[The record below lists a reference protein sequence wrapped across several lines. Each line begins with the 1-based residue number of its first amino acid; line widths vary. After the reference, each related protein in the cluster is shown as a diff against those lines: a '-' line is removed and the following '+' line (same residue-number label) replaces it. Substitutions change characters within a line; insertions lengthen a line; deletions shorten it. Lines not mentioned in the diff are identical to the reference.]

1 MEFDVK
7 KIHDPKFFKENC
19 MAAHSDHVTY
29 KNEAE
34 AMEQN
39 SSFRLSLDGI
49 WKFHYAKND
58 AQTIPGFEAE
68 GYNCR
73 PWDDIRVPAHI
84 QMEGYDI
91 PQYANIQYP
100 WDGREDVWRDAVPTD
115 FNPVASYVKYFTLP
129 EGFVKNGL
137 YISFQGVESGFALWL
152 NGSYVGYSEDSF
164 TPSEFDLTPYVK
176 EGENKLAVKV
186 FKWSS
191 SSWCEDQDFY
201 RFSGIFRSVYLY
213 TMPKVH
219 VYDLKVQPVVEESL
233 ENAKLV
239 LDMEICGKVETVEK
253 SADDAKMQNV
263 SAKITLTGSRDDSKE
278 GAAGSVSENTIFFET
293 ISFQPNNTSDTIRFT
308 DTGAATVHFEQQVS
322 HPALW
327 SAEHPDLY
335 TLTVELFDE
344 SGNCVEYISQNIGFR
359 RFEMKDGIMTLNG
372 KRIVFK
378 GVNRH
383 EFSSKTGRAVS
394 KEEVLQDII
403 TMKQNNI
410 NAIRTCHY
418 PDASGIYELCDRYG
432 LYMIAENNLESHG
445 SWDAASHGLVPKD
458 TIVPGDNM
466 DWEPMMLD
474 RVNSCYQRDKNH
486 PAILIWSVGNESY
499 GGKVIFDMS
508 EKFRAVDPHRLVHY
522 EGIFNDRRYEGTS
535 DMESQ
540 MYTSVENIKKF
551 LAEHKEKPFICCEYT
566 HAMGNSCGAMH
577 KYTDLTDTEPRYQG
591 GFIWDYIDQSIL
603 KKDRYG
609 QEFQA
614 YGGDCGERP
623 TDYNFSGNGIC
634 YGGGREAS
642 PKMQEVKFN
651 YQNISVAF
659 EEEGKFTVINKN
671 LFADTGEYQCVA
683 ILQKNGIVVKKQKI
697 DTNIAPLSS
706 GTYEIPFEIPDDA
719 EYAVTVSFV
728 LREDTLWA
736 EAGHEVAFGQK
747 VYKKEVKSAVPEKPL
762 KVVRGKVNIGV
773 KGDDFDCLFSLLNG
787 GLVSYRYAG
796 KEMIGKIPMPN
807 FWRAPVDND
816 NGSMAPGRYAQWK
829 IASMY
834 ISHRNGGMF
843 DNVPTTVEET
853 EHSVTITYTYYMPT
867 TPASKCQAA
876 YTVYGDGTVETK
888 LTYDPVEGLPDMPEF
903 GMMFKLNAD
912 YDNVEW
918 YGYGP
923 EETYADRRHGAKL
936 GIYKN
941 KAADNMAK
949 YLVPQECGNKVGVR
963 YAKVTD
969 DRGRGLLFSGD
980 ELSFSALPYTPH
992 ELENAAHPYELPQV
1006 HYTVVRVA
1014 LAQMGVGGDDSWG
1027 AWVHPEYHIDVTK
1040 PLEFTFR
1047 FRGI

>member
-1 MEFDVK
+1 MSFEIK

-19 MAAHSDHVTY
+19 MAAHSDHVAYANET
-29 KNEAE
+29 EAE
-34 AMEQN
+34 EKK
-39 SSFRLSLDGI
+39 SSFRLLLDGI
-49 WKFHYAKND
+49 WKFHYARNYT
-58 AQTIPGFEAE
+58 QTVNGFEAE
-68 GYNCR
+68 TFDCKC
-73 PWDDIRVPAHI
+73 WEDIRVPAHI

-91 PQYANIQYP
+91 PQYVNIQYP
-100 WDGREDVWRDAVPTD
+100 WDGREDVWRDAVPSE

-129 EGFVKNGL
+129 EGFRKSGL

-152 NGSYVGYSEDSF
+152 NGHYVGYSEDSF
-164 TPSEFDLTPYVK
+164 TPSDFDLTPYVK
-176 EGENKLAVKV
+176 EGENKLAVQV
-186 FKWSS
+186 FKWTS

-219 VYDLKVQPVVEESL
+219 VYDLKVQPVVDEAVL
-233 ENAKLV
+233 NADLLV
-239 LDMEICGKVETVEK
+239 TMQMRGEGK
-253 SADDAKMQNV
+253 ARL
-263 SAKITLTGSRDDSKE
+263 TLTGSRNYSVLEEKE
-278 GAAGSVSENTIFFET
+278 EQIIFSEELPVSEGE
-293 ISFQPNNTSDTIRFT
+293 
-308 DTGAATVHFEQQVS
+308 VHFEKEVKK
-322 HPALW
+322 PDLW
-327 SAEHPDLY
+327 SAEIPNLY
-335 TLTVELFDE
+335 TLTIECFDQNGERSEL
-344 SGNCVEYISQNIGFR
+344 VSQRIGFR

-383 EFSSKTGRAVS
+383 EFSSKTGRAVTR
-394 KEEVLQDII
+394 EEVLKDIV

-418 PDASGIYELCDRYG
+418 PDASIIYDLCDEYG

-445 SWDAASHGLVPKD
+445 SWDAAMHGSVPKD

-486 PAILIWSVGNESY
+486 PAVLIWSVGNESY

-508 EKFRAVDPHRLVHY
+508 EKFRALDPYRLVHY
-522 EGIFNDRRYEGTS
+522 EGIFNDRRYEATS

-540 MYTSVENIKKF
+540 MYTSVENVKKF
-551 LAEHKEKPFICCEYT
+551 LAEHKEKPFIMCEYT

-609 QEFQA
+609 KDFQA
-614 YGGDCGERP
+614 YGGDFLERP

-634 YGGGREAS
+634 YGGDRDPS

-651 YQNISVAF
+651 YQNISILF
-659 EEEGKFTVINKN
+659 EKEGKFTVVNKN
-671 LFADTGEYQCVA
+671 LFANTDRFRCVA
-683 ILQKNGIVVKKQKI
+683 VLQKNGVVVKKQEI
-697 DTNIAPLSS
+697 ETAVPPLS
-706 GTYEIPFEIPDDA
+706 TKDYEIPFAILRADDKDQKKDPDA
-719 EYAVTVSFV
+719 EYTLTVSFR
-728 LREDTLWA
+728 LKEDMSWA
-736 EAGHEVAFGQK
+736 DAGHEVAFGQK
-747 VYKKEVKSAVPEKPL
+747 IYKKIPAFHASEKPIR
-762 KVVRGKVNIGV
+762 VVHGKVNIGV
-773 KGDDFDCLFSLLNG
+773 KGEDFDCLFSMLSG

-796 KEMIGKIPMPN
+796 KEMIEKIPMPN

-816 NGSMAPGRYAQWK
+816 NGSMAPARYAQWK

-843 DNVPTTVEET
+843 DNGPTKVEEKDNT
-853 EHSVTITYTYYMPT
+853 VTVTYTYFMPT
-867 TPASKCQAA
+867 TPAGKCQVS
-876 YTVYGDGTVETK
+876 YTVFGDGTIETK
-888 LTYDPVEGLPDMPEF
+888 LMYDPVEGLPDMPEF
-903 GMMFKLNAD
+903 GMMFWFNAD
-912 YDNVEW
+912 YDNLTW
-918 YGYGP
+918 YGMGP
-923 EETYADRRHGAKL
+923 DETYADRRHGAKL
-936 GIYKN
+936 GIYSN
-941 KAADNMAK
+941 KVADNMAK

-963 YAKVTD
+963 YARLVDAK
-969 DRGRGLLFSGD
+969 GRGMMFEGD

-992 ELENAAHPYELPQV
+992 ELENAAHVYELPQV
-1006 HYTVVRVA
+1006 HHTIVRVA

-1027 AWVHPEYHIDVTK
+1027 SLVHPEYHIDVTK

-1047 FRGI
+1047 FKGI

>member
-1 MEFDVK
+1 MSFEIK

-19 MAAHSDHVTY
+19 MAAHSDHVAYANET
-29 KNEAE
+29 EAE
-34 AMEQN
+34 EKK
-39 SSFRLSLDGI
+39 SSFRLLLDGI
-49 WKFHYAKND
+49 WKFHYARNYT
-58 AQTIPGFEAE
+58 QTVNGFEAE
-68 GYNCR
+68 TFDCKC
-73 PWDDIRVPAHI
+73 WEDIRVPAHI

-91 PQYANIQYP
+91 PQYVNIQYP
-100 WDGREDVWRDAVPTD
+100 WDGREDVWRDAVPSE

-129 EGFVKNGL
+129 EGFKKNGL

-152 NGSYVGYSEDSF
+152 NGQYVGYSEDSF
-164 TPSEFDLTPYVK
+164 TPSDFDLTPYVK
-176 EGENKLAVKV
+176 EGENKLAVQV
-186 FKWSS
+186 FKWTS

-219 VYDLKVQPVVEESL
+219 VYDLKVQPVVDEAVL
-233 ENAKLV
+233 NADLLV
-239 LDMEICGKVETVEK
+239 TMQMRGEGK
-253 SADDAKMQNV
+253 ARL
-263 SAKITLTGSRDDSKE
+263 TLTGSRNYSVLEEKE
-278 GAAGSVSENTIFFET
+278 EQIIFSEELPVSEGE
-293 ISFQPNNTSDTIRFT
+293 
-308 DTGAATVHFEQQVS
+308 VHFEKEVKK
-322 HPALW
+322 PDLW
-327 SAEHPDLY
+327 SAEIPNLY
-335 TLTVELFDE
+335 TLTIECFDQNGERSEL
-344 SGNCVEYISQNIGFR
+344 VSQRIGFR

-383 EFSSKTGRAVS
+383 EFSSKTGRAVTR
-394 KEEVLQDII
+394 EEVLKDIV

-418 PDASGIYELCDRYG
+418 PDASIIYDLCDEYG

-445 SWDAASHGLVPKD
+445 SWDAAMHGSVPKD

-486 PAILIWSVGNESY
+486 PAVLIWSVGNESY

-508 EKFRAVDPHRLVHY
+508 EKFRALDPYRLVHY
-522 EGIFNDRRYEGTS
+522 EGIFNDRRYEATS

-540 MYTSVENIKKF
+540 MYTSVENVKKF
-551 LAEHKEKPFICCEYT
+551 LAEHKEKPFIMCEYT

-609 QEFQA
+609 KDFQA
-614 YGGDCGERP
+614 YGGDFLERP

-634 YGGGREAS
+634 YGGDRDPS

-651 YQNISVAF
+651 YQNISILF
-659 EEEGKFTVINKN
+659 EKEGKFTVVNKN
-671 LFADTGEYQCVA
+671 LFANTDRFRCVA
-683 ILQKNGIVVKKQKI
+683 VLQKNGVVVKKQEI
-697 DTNIAPLSS
+697 ETAVPPLS
-706 GTYEIPFEIPDDA
+706 TKDYEIPFAILRADDKDQKKDTDA
-719 EYAVTVSFV
+719 EYTLTVSFR
-728 LREDTLWA
+728 LKEDMSWA
-736 EAGHEVAFGQK
+736 DAGHEVAFGQK
-747 VYKKEVKSAVPEKPL
+747 IYKKIPAFHASEKPIR
-762 KVVRGKVNIGV
+762 VVHGKVNIGV
-773 KGDDFDCLFSLLNG
+773 KGEDFDCLFSMLSG

-796 KEMIGKIPMPN
+796 KEMIEKIPMPN

-816 NGSMAPGRYAQWK
+816 NGSMAPARYAQWK

-843 DNVPTTVEET
+843 DNVPTKVEEKDNT
-853 EHSVTITYTYYMPT
+853 VTVTYTYFMPT
-867 TPASKCQAA
+867 TPASKCQVA
-876 YTVYGDGTVETK
+876 YTVFGDGTIETK
-888 LTYDPVEGLPDMPEF
+888 LMYDPVEGLPDMPEF
-903 GMMFKLNAD
+903 GMMFWFNAD
-912 YDNVEW
+912 YDNLTW
-918 YGYGP
+918 YGMGP
-923 EETYADRRHGAKL
+923 DETYADRRHGAKL
-936 GIYKN
+936 GIYSN
-941 KAADNMAK
+941 KVADNMAK

-963 YAKVTD
+963 YARLVDAK
-969 DRGRGLLFSGD
+969 GRGMMFEGD

-992 ELENAAHPYELPQV
+992 ELENAAHVYELPQV
-1006 HYTVVRVA
+1006 HHTIVRVA

-1027 AWVHPEYHIDVTK
+1027 SLVHPEYHIDVTK

-1047 FRGI
+1047 FKGI

>member
-1 MEFDVK
+1 MPMNTFDYKKVK
-7 KIHDPKFFKENC
+7 DPQYFRDAR
-19 MAAHSDHVTY
+19 MDAHSDHIYYRT
-29 KNEAE
+29 KEEAE
-34 AMEQN
+34 EKQ
-39 SSFRLSLDGI
+39 SSYRVSLNGL
-49 WKFHYAKND
+49 WKFHYAKNYAD
-58 AQTIPGFEAE
+58 VVAGFEKE
-68 GYNCR
+68 DYCCVG
-73 PWDDIRVPAHI
+73 WDDIKVPAHI
-84 QMEGYDI
+84 QMEGYDV
-91 PQYANIQYP
+91 PQYANVQYP
-100 WDGREDVWRDAVPTD
+100 WEGHEDIHPGEIPEQ
-115 FNPVASYVKYFTLP
+115 FNPVASYVKYFTVPKQMQGKRL
-129 EGFVKNGL
+129 FV
-137 YISFQGVESGFALWL
+137 SFQGAESGLAVWL
-152 NGSYVGYSEDSF
+152 NGTFIGYSEDSF
-164 TPSEFDLTPYVK
+164 TPSEFELTDAVK
-176 EGENKLAVKV
+176 DGENKLAVQV
-186 FKWSS
+186 FKWTA
-191 SSWCEDQDFY
+191 SSWCEDQDFF
-201 RFSGIFRSVYLY
+201 RFSGIYRDVYLY
-213 TMPKVH
+213 TVPEVHAYDVKVRALP
-219 VYDLKVQPVVEESL
+219 DAALTAAELALTLQMWGS
-233 ENAKLV
+233 
-239 LDMEICGKVETVEK
+239 GKVKVVLKKDGQTVLEDE
-253 SADDAKMQNV
+253 SAVTEGEQILTWNV
-263 SAKITLTGSRDDSKE
+263 ERP
-278 GAAGSVSENTIFFET
+278 V
-293 ISFQPNNTSDTIRFT
+293 
-308 DTGAATVHFEQQVS
+308 
-322 HPALW
+322 LW
-327 SAEHPDLY
+327 SAEDPQLY
-335 TLTVELFDE
+335 DLTVEVCDGAGTLQE
-344 SGNCVEYISQNIGFR
+344 VIPQRVGFR

-372 KRIVFK
+372 RRIVFK

-383 EFSSKTGRAVS
+383 EFSSVSGRHVS
-394 KEEVLQDII
+394 EEELRKDLR

-418 PDASGIYELCDRYG
+418 PDASKIYELCDEYG
-432 LYMIAENNLESHG
+432 IYMIDETNLESHG
-445 SWDAASHGLVPKD
+445 SWDVAEFTKD
-458 TIVPGDNM
+458 DTYIVPHNKPE
-466 DWEPMMLD
+466 WLAMMLD
-474 RVNSCYQRDKNH
+474 RANSMYQRDKNH
-486 PAILIWSVGNESY
+486 PAILIWSCGNESY
-499 GGKVIFDMS
+499 GGKDIYEMS
-508 EKFRAVDPHRLVHY
+508 CLFHRLDDTRLVHY
-522 EGIFNDRRYEGTS
+522 EGLFHDRSYNDTS

-540 MYTSVENIKKF
+540 MYPSVESIKEF
-551 LAEHKEKPFICCEYT
+551 LAKDSSKPFICCEYT

-577 KYTDLTDTEPRYQG
+577 KYTDLTDTEPKYQG
-591 GFIWDYIDQSIL
+591 GFIWDYIDQSIY

-609 QEFQA
+609 EEFQA
-614 YGGDCGERP
+614 YGGDFGERP
-623 TDYNFSGNGIC
+623 TDYNFSGNGIV
-634 YGGGREAS
+634 YGGNRDVS

-659 EEEGKFTVINKN
+659 EEHSFTVVNKN
-671 LFADTGEYQCVA
+671 LFADTSEYQCIV
-683 ILQKNGIVVKKQKI
+683 ILQKNGTVVKKQKM
-697 DTNIAPLSS
+697 DTNVAPLSS
-706 GTYEIPFEIPDDA
+706 GSYEIPFVIPEDA

-728 LREDTLWA
+728 LREDTFWA
-736 EAGHEVAFGQK
+736 KAGHEVAFGQK
-747 VYKKEVKSAVPEKPL
+747 VYKKEVKFAVPEKPL
-762 KVVRGKVNIGV
+762 QVVRGKVNIGV
-773 KGDDFDCLFSLLNG
+773 KGDGFDCLFSLLNG

-796 KEMIGKIPMPN
+796 KEMIEKIPMPN

-867 TPASKCQAA
+867 TPAAKCQVA
-876 YTVYGDGTVETK
+876 YTVFGDGTVETK

-969 DRGRGLLFSGD
+969 YKGRGLLFSGD

>member
-1 MEFDVK
+1 MSFEIK

-19 MAAHSDHVTY
+19 MAAHSDHVAY
-29 KNEAE
+29 ANETE
-34 AMEQN
+34 VEEKK
-39 SSFRLSLDGI
+39 SSFRLLLDGI
-49 WKFHYAKND
+49 WKFHYARNYM
-58 AQTIPGFEAE
+58 QTVNGFEAE
-68 GYNCR
+68 TFDCKC
-73 PWDDIRVPAHI
+73 WEDIRVPAHI

-91 PQYANIQYP
+91 PQYVNIQYP
-100 WDGREDVWRDAVPTD
+100 WDGREDVWRDAVPSE

-129 EGFVKNGL
+129 EGFRKSGL

-152 NGSYVGYSEDSF
+152 NGHYVGYSEDSF
-164 TPSEFDLTPYVK
+164 TPSDFDLTPYVK
-176 EGENKLAVKV
+176 EGENKLAVQV
-186 FKWSS
+186 FKWTS

-219 VYDLKVQPVVEESL
+219 VYDLKVQPVVDEAVL
-233 ENAKLV
+233 NADLLV
-239 LDMEICGKVETVEK
+239 TMQMRGEGK
-253 SADDAKMQNV
+253 ARL
-263 SAKITLTGSRDDSKE
+263 TLTGSRNYSVLEEKE
-278 GAAGSVSENTIFFET
+278 EQIIFSEELPVSEGEVPFEKEVKK
-293 ISFQPNNTSDTIRFT
+293 PD
-308 DTGAATVHFEQQVS
+308 
-322 HPALW
+322 LW
-327 SAEHPDLY
+327 SAEIPNLY
-335 TLTVELFDE
+335 TLTIECFDQNGERSEL
-344 SGNCVEYISQNIGFR
+344 VSQRIGFR

-383 EFSSKTGRAVS
+383 EFSSKTGRAVTR
-394 KEEVLQDII
+394 EEVLKDIV

-418 PDASGIYELCDRYG
+418 PDASIIYDLCDEYG

-445 SWDAASHGLVPKD
+445 SWDAAMHGSVPKD

-486 PAILIWSVGNESY
+486 PAVLIWSVGNESY

-508 EKFRAVDPHRLVHY
+508 EKFRALDPYRLVHY
-522 EGIFNDRRYEGTS
+522 EGIFNDRRYEATS

-540 MYTSVENIKKF
+540 MYTSVENVKKF
-551 LAEHKEKPFICCEYT
+551 LAEHKEKPFIMCEYT

-609 QEFQA
+609 KDFQA
-614 YGGDCGERP
+614 YGGDFLERP

-634 YGGGREAS
+634 YGGDRDPS

-651 YQNISVAF
+651 YQNISILF
-659 EEEGKFTVINKN
+659 EKEGKFTVVNKN
-671 LFADTGEYQCVA
+671 LFANTDRFRCVA
-683 ILQKNGIVVKKQKI
+683 VLQKNGVVVKKQEI
-697 DTNIAPLSS
+697 ETAVPPLS
-706 GTYEIPFEIPDDA
+706 TKDYEIPFAILRADDKDQKKDTDA
-719 EYAVTVSFV
+719 EYTLTVSFR
-728 LREDTLWA
+728 LKEDMSWA
-736 EAGHEVAFGQK
+736 DAGHEVAFGQK
-747 VYKKEVKSAVPEKPL
+747 IYKKIPAFHASEKPIR
-762 KVVRGKVNIGV
+762 VVHGKVNIGV
-773 KGDDFDCLFSLLNG
+773 KGEDFDCLFSMLSG

-796 KEMIGKIPMPN
+796 KEMIEKIPMPN

-816 NGSMAPGRYAQWK
+816 NGSMAPARYAQWK

-843 DNVPTTVEET
+843 DNVPTKVEEKDNT
-853 EHSVTITYTYYMPT
+853 VTVTYTYFMPT
-867 TPASKCQAA
+867 TPASKCQVA
-876 YTVYGDGTVETK
+876 YTVFGDGTIETK
-888 LTYDPVEGLPDMPEF
+888 LMYDPVEGLPDMPEF
-903 GMMFKLNAD
+903 GMMFWFNAD
-912 YDNVEW
+912 YDNLTW
-918 YGYGP
+918 YGMGP
-923 EETYADRRHGAKL
+923 DETYADRRHGAKL
-936 GIYKN
+936 GIYSN
-941 KAADNMAK
+941 KVADNMAK

-963 YAKVTD
+963 YARLVDAK
-969 DRGRGLLFSGD
+969 GRGMMFEGD

-992 ELENAAHPYELPQV
+992 ELENAAHVYELPQV
-1006 HYTVVRVA
+1006 HHTIVRVA

-1027 AWVHPEYHIDVTK
+1027 SLVHPEYHIDVTK

-1047 FRGI
+1047 FKGI

>member
-1 MEFDVK
+1 MSFEIK

-19 MAAHSDHVTY
+19 MAAHSDHVAYADET
-29 KNEAE
+29 EAE
-34 AMEQN
+34 EKK
-39 SSFRLSLDGI
+39 SSFRLLLDGI
-49 WKFHYAKND
+49 WKFHYARNYT
-58 AQTIPGFEAE
+58 QTVNGFEAE
-68 GYNCR
+68 TFDCKC
-73 PWDDIRVPAHI
+73 WEDIRVPAHI

-91 PQYANIQYP
+91 PQYVNIQYP
-100 WDGREDVWRDAVPTD
+100 WDGREDVWRDAVPSE

-129 EGFVKNGL
+129 EGFRKSGL

-152 NGSYVGYSEDSF
+152 NGHYVGYSEDSF
-164 TPSEFDLTPYVK
+164 TPSDFDLTPYVK
-176 EGENKLAVKV
+176 EGENKLAVQV
-186 FKWSS
+186 FKWTS

-219 VYDLKVQPVVEESL
+219 VYDLKVQPVVDEAVL
-233 ENAKLV
+233 NADLLV
-239 LDMEICGKVETVEK
+239 TMQMRGEGK
-253 SADDAKMQNV
+253 ARL
-263 SAKITLTGSRDDSKE
+263 TLTGSRNYSVLEEKE
-278 GAAGSVSENTIFFET
+278 EQIVFSEELPVSEGE
-293 ISFQPNNTSDTIRFT
+293 
-308 DTGAATVHFEQQVS
+308 VHFEKEVKK
-322 HPALW
+322 PDLW
-327 SAEHPDLY
+327 SAEIPNLY
-335 TLTVELFDE
+335 TLTIECFDQNGERSEL
-344 SGNCVEYISQNIGFR
+344 VSQRIGFR

-383 EFSSKTGRAVS
+383 EFSSKTGRAVTR
-394 KEEVLQDII
+394 EEVLKDIV

-418 PDASGIYELCDRYG
+418 PDASIIYDLCDEYG

-445 SWDAASHGLVPKD
+445 SWDAAMHGSVPKD

-486 PAILIWSVGNESY
+486 PAVLIWSVGNESY

-508 EKFRAVDPHRLVHY
+508 EKFRALDPYRLVHY
-522 EGIFNDRRYEGTS
+522 EGIFNDRRYEATG

-540 MYTSVENIKKF
+540 MYTSVENVKKF
-551 LAEHKEKPFICCEYT
+551 LAEHKEKPFIMCEYT

-609 QEFQA
+609 KDFQA
-614 YGGDCGERP
+614 YGGDFLERP

-634 YGGGREAS
+634 YGGDRDPS

-651 YQNISVAF
+651 YQNISILF
-659 EEEGKFTVINKN
+659 EKEGKFTVVNKN
-671 LFADTGEYQCVA
+671 LFANTDRFRCVA
-683 ILQKNGIVVKKQKI
+683 VLQKNGVVVKKQEI
-697 DTNIAPLSS
+697 ETAVPPLS
-706 GTYEIPFEIPDDA
+706 TKDYEIPFAILRADDKDQKKDPDA
-719 EYAVTVSFV
+719 EYTLTVSFR
-728 LREDTLWA
+728 LKEDMSWA
-736 EAGHEVAFGQK
+736 DAGHEVAFGQK
-747 VYKKEVKSAVPEKPL
+747 IYKKIPAFHASEKPIR
-762 KVVRGKVNIGV
+762 VVHGKVNIGV
-773 KGDDFDCLFSLLNG
+773 KGEDFDCLFSMLSG

-796 KEMIGKIPMPN
+796 KEMIEKIPMPN

-816 NGSMAPGRYAQWK
+816 NGSMAPARYAQWK

-843 DNVPTTVEET
+843 DNVPTKVEEKDNT
-853 EHSVTITYTYYMPT
+853 VTVTYTYFMPT
-867 TPASKCQAA
+867 TPASKCQVA
-876 YTVYGDGTVETK
+876 YTVFGDGTIETK
-888 LTYDPVEGLPDMPEF
+888 LMYDPVEGLPDMPEF
-903 GMMFKLNAD
+903 GMMFQFNAD
-912 YDNVEW
+912 YDNLTW
-918 YGYGP
+918 YGMGS

-936 GIYKN
+936 GIYSSKV
-941 KAADNMAK
+941 ADNMAK

-963 YAKVTD
+963 YVRLVDAK
-969 DRGRGLLFSGD
+969 GRGMMFEGD

-992 ELENAAHPYELPQV
+992 ELENAAHVYELPQV
-1006 HYTVVRVA
+1006 HHTIVRVA

-1027 AWVHPEYHIDVTK
+1027 SLVHPEYHIDVMK

-1047 FRGI
+1047 FKGI

>member
-68 GYNCR
+68 NYNCR

-129 EGFVKNGL
+129 EGFIKNGL

-697 DTNIAPLSS
+697 DTNVAPLSS
-706 GTYEIPFEIPDDA
+706 GTHEIRFEIPDDA
-719 EYAVTVSFV
+719 EYAVTVSLV

>member
-1 MEFDVK
+1 MSFEIK

-19 MAAHSDHVTY
+19 MATHSDHVAYANET
-29 KNEAE
+29 EAE
-34 AMEQN
+34 EKK
-39 SSFRLSLDGI
+39 SSFRLLLDGI
-49 WKFHYAKND
+49 WKFHYARNYT
-58 AQTIPGFEAE
+58 QTVNGFEAE
-68 GYNCR
+68 TFDCKC
-73 PWDDIRVPAHI
+73 WEDIRVPAHI

-91 PQYANIQYP
+91 PQYVNIQYP
-100 WDGREDVWRDAVPTD
+100 WDGREDVWRDAVPSE

-129 EGFVKNGL
+129 EGFRKSGL

-152 NGSYVGYSEDSF
+152 NGHYVGYSEDSF
-164 TPSEFDLTPYVK
+164 TPSDFDLTPYVK
-176 EGENKLAVKV
+176 EGENKLAVQV
-186 FKWSS
+186 FKWTS

-219 VYDLKVQPVVEESL
+219 VYDLKVQPVVDEAVL
-233 ENAKLV
+233 NADLLV
-239 LDMEICGKVETVEK
+239 TMQMRGEGK
-253 SADDAKMQNV
+253 ARL
-263 SAKITLTGSRDDSKE
+263 TLTGSRNYSVLEEKE
-278 GAAGSVSENTIFFET
+278 EQIIFSEELPVSEGE
-293 ISFQPNNTSDTIRFT
+293 
-308 DTGAATVHFEQQVS
+308 VHFEKEVKK
-322 HPALW
+322 PDLW
-327 SAEHPDLY
+327 SAEIPNLY
-335 TLTVELFDE
+335 TLTIECFDQNGERSEL
-344 SGNCVEYISQNIGFR
+344 VSQRIGFR

-383 EFSSKTGRAVS
+383 EFSSKTGRAVTR
-394 KEEVLQDII
+394 EEVLKDIV

-418 PDASGIYELCDRYG
+418 PDASIIYDLCDEYG

-445 SWDAASHGLVPKD
+445 SWDAAMHGSVPKD

-486 PAILIWSVGNESY
+486 PAVLIWSVGNESY

-508 EKFRAVDPHRLVHY
+508 EKFRALDPYRLVHY
-522 EGIFNDRRYEGTS
+522 EGIFNDRRYEATS

-540 MYTSVENIKKF
+540 MYTSVENVKKF
-551 LAEHKEKPFICCEYT
+551 LAEHKEKPFIMCEYT

-609 QEFQA
+609 KDFQA
-614 YGGDCGERP
+614 YGGDFLERP

-634 YGGGREAS
+634 YGGDRDPS

-651 YQNISVAF
+651 YQNISILF
-659 EEEGKFTVINKN
+659 EKEGKFTVVNKN
-671 LFADTGEYQCVA
+671 LFANTDRFRCVA
-683 ILQKNGIVVKKQKI
+683 VLQKNGVVVKKQEI
-697 DTNIAPLSS
+697 ETAVPPLS
-706 GTYEIPFEIPDDA
+706 TKDYEIPFAILRADDKDQKKDPDA
-719 EYAVTVSFV
+719 EYTLTVSFR
-728 LREDTLWA
+728 LKEDMSWA
-736 EAGHEVAFGQK
+736 DAGHEVAFGQK
-747 VYKKEVKSAVPEKPL
+747 IYKKIPAFHASEKPIR
-762 KVVRGKVNIGV
+762 VVHGKVNIGV
-773 KGDDFDCLFSLLNG
+773 KGEDFDCLFSMLSG

-796 KEMIGKIPMPN
+796 KEMIEKIPMPN

-816 NGSMAPGRYAQWK
+816 NGSMAPARYAQWK

-843 DNVPTTVEET
+843 DNVPTKVEEKDNT
-853 EHSVTITYTYYMPT
+853 VTVTYTYFMPT
-867 TPASKCQAA
+867 TPASKCQVA
-876 YTVYGDGTVETK
+876 YTVFGDGTIETK
-888 LTYDPVEGLPDMPEF
+888 LMYDPVEGLPDMPEF
-903 GMMFKLNAD
+903 GMMFQFNAD
-912 YDNVEW
+912 YDNLTW
-918 YGYGP
+918 YGMGS

-936 GIYKN
+936 GIYSSKV
-941 KAADNMAK
+941 ADNMAK

-963 YAKVTD
+963 YVRLVDAK
-969 DRGRGLLFSGD
+969 GRGMMFEGD

-992 ELENAAHPYELPQV
+992 ELENAAHVYELPQV
-1006 HYTVVRVA
+1006 HHTIVRVA

-1027 AWVHPEYHIDVTK
+1027 SLVHPEYHIDVTK

-1047 FRGI
+1047 FKGI

>member
-1 MEFDVK
+1 MSFEIK

-19 MAAHSDHVTY
+19 MAAHSDHVAYANET
-29 KNEAE
+29 EAE
-34 AMEQN
+34 EKK
-39 SSFRLSLDGI
+39 SSFRLLLDGI
-49 WKFHYAKND
+49 WKFHYARNYT
-58 AQTIPGFEAE
+58 QTVNGFEAE
-68 GYNCR
+68 TFDCKC
-73 PWDDIRVPAHI
+73 WEDIRVPAHI

-91 PQYANIQYP
+91 PQYVNIQYP
-100 WDGREDVWRDAVPTD
+100 WDGREDVWRDAVPSE

-129 EGFVKNGL
+129 EGFRKSGL

-152 NGSYVGYSEDSF
+152 NGHYVGYSEDSF
-164 TPSEFDLTPYVK
+164 TPSDFDLTPYVK
-176 EGENKLAVKV
+176 EGENKLAVQV
-186 FKWSS
+186 FKWTS

-219 VYDLKVQPVVEESL
+219 VYDLKVQPVVDEAVL
-233 ENAKLV
+233 NADLLV
-239 LDMEICGKVETVEK
+239 TMQMRGEGK
-253 SADDAKMQNV
+253 ARL
-263 SAKITLTGSRDDSKE
+263 TLTGSRNYSVLEEKE
-278 GAAGSVSENTIFFET
+278 EQIIFSEELPVSDGE
-293 ISFQPNNTSDTIRFT
+293 
-308 DTGAATVHFEQQVS
+308 VHFEKEVKK
-322 HPALW
+322 PDLW
-327 SAEHPDLY
+327 SAEIPNLY
-335 TLTVELFDE
+335 TLTIECFDQNGERSEL
-344 SGNCVEYISQNIGFR
+344 VSQRIGFR

-383 EFSSKTGRAVS
+383 EFSSKTGRAVTR
-394 KEEVLQDII
+394 EEVLKDIV

-418 PDASGIYELCDRYG
+418 PDASIIYDLCDEYG
-432 LYMIAENNLESHG
+432 FYMIAENNLESHG
-445 SWDAASHGLVPKD
+445 SWDAAMHGSVPKD

-486 PAILIWSVGNESY
+486 PAVLIWSVGNESY

-508 EKFRAVDPHRLVHY
+508 EKFRALDPYRLVHY
-522 EGIFNDRRYEGTS
+522 EGIFNDRRYEATS

-540 MYTSVENIKKF
+540 MYTSVENVKKF
-551 LAEHKEKPFICCEYT
+551 LAEHKEKPFIMCEYT

-609 QEFQA
+609 KDFQA
-614 YGGDCGERP
+614 YGGDFLERP

-634 YGGGREAS
+634 YGGDRDPS

-651 YQNISVAF
+651 YQNISILF
-659 EEEGKFTVINKN
+659 EKEGKFTVVNKN
-671 LFADTGEYQCVA
+671 LFANTDRFRCVA
-683 ILQKNGIVVKKQKI
+683 VLQKNGVVVKKQEI
-697 DTNIAPLSS
+697 ETAVPPLS
-706 GTYEIPFEIPDDA
+706 TKDYEIPFAILRADDKDQKKDTDA
-719 EYAVTVSFV
+719 EYTLTVSFW
-728 LREDTLWA
+728 LKEDMSWA
-736 EAGHEVAFGQK
+736 DAGHEVAFGQK
-747 VYKKEVKSAVPEKPL
+747 IYKKIPAFHASEKPIR
-762 KVVRGKVNIGV
+762 VVHGKVNIGV
-773 KGDDFDCLFSLLNG
+773 KGEDFDCLFSMLSG

-796 KEMIGKIPMPN
+796 KEMIEKIPMPN

-816 NGSMAPGRYAQWK
+816 NGSMAPARYAQWK

-843 DNVPTTVEET
+843 DNVPTKVEEKDNT
-853 EHSVTITYTYYMPT
+853 VTVTYTYFMPT
-867 TPASKCQAA
+867 TPASKCQVA
-876 YTVYGDGTVETK
+876 YTVFGDGTIETK
-888 LTYDPVEGLPDMPEF
+888 LMYDPVEGLPDMPEF
-903 GMMFKLNAD
+903 GMMFWFNAD
-912 YDNVEW
+912 YDNLTW
-918 YGYGP
+918 YGMGP
-923 EETYADRRHGAKL
+923 DETYADRRHGAKL
-936 GIYKN
+936 GIYSN
-941 KAADNMAK
+941 KVADNMAK

-963 YAKVTD
+963 YARLVDAK
-969 DRGRGLLFSGD
+969 GRGILFEGD

-992 ELENAAHPYELPQV
+992 ELENAAHVYELPQV
-1006 HYTVVRVA
+1006 HHTIVRVA

-1027 AWVHPEYHIDVTK
+1027 SLVHPEYHIDVTK

-1047 FRGI
+1047 FKGI

>member
-1 MEFDVK
+1 MSFEIK

-19 MAAHSDHVTY
+19 MAAHSDHVAY
-29 KNEAE
+29 ADEKEAE
-34 AMEQN
+34 ERK
-39 SSFRLSLDGI
+39 SSFRLPLDGV
-49 WKFHYAKND
+49 WKFHYARNY
-58 AQTIPGFEAE
+58 AQTVSGFEAE
-68 GYNCR
+68 DFDCKC
-73 PWDDIRVPAHI
+73 WEDIRVPAHI

-91 PQYANIQYP
+91 PQYVNIQYP
-100 WDGREDVWRDAVPTD
+100 WDGREDVWRDAVPSE

-129 EGFVKNGL
+129 EGFRKNGL

-152 NGSYVGYSEDSF
+152 NGHYVGYSEDSF
-164 TPSEFDLTPYVK
+164 TPSDFDLTPYVK
-176 EGENKLAVKV
+176 EGENKLAVQV
-186 FKWSS
+186 FKWTS

-219 VYDLKVQPVVEESL
+219 VYDLKVQPVVDEAVL
-233 ENAKLV
+233 NADLLV
-239 LDMEICGKVETVEK
+239 TMQMRGEGK
-253 SADDAKMQNV
+253 ARL
-263 SAKITLTGSRDDSKE
+263 TLTGSRNYSVLEEKE
-278 GAAGSVSENTIFFET
+278 EQIIFSEELPVSDGE
-293 ISFQPNNTSDTIRFT
+293 
-308 DTGAATVHFEQQVS
+308 VHFEKEVKK
-322 HPALW
+322 PDLW
-327 SAEHPDLY
+327 SAEIPNLY
-335 TLTVELFDE
+335 TLTIECFDQNGERSELV
-344 SGNCVEYISQNIGFR
+344 SPRIGFR

-383 EFSSKTGRAVS
+383 EFSSKTGRAVTR
-394 KEEVLQDII
+394 EEVLKDIV

-418 PDASGIYELCDRYG
+418 PDASIIYDLCDEYG

-445 SWDAASHGLVPKD
+445 SWDAAMHGSVPKD

-486 PAILIWSVGNESY
+486 PAVLIWSVGNESY

-508 EKFRAVDPHRLVHY
+508 EKFRALDPYRLVHY
-522 EGIFNDRRYEGTS
+522 EGIFNDRRYEATS

-540 MYTSVENIKKF
+540 MYTSVENVKKF
-551 LAEHKEKPFICCEYT
+551 LAEHKEKPFIMCEYT

-609 QEFQA
+609 KDFQA
-614 YGGDCGERP
+614 YGGDFLERP

-634 YGGGREAS
+634 YGGDRDPS

-651 YQNISVAF
+651 YQNISILF
-659 EEEGKFTVINKN
+659 EKEGKFTVVNKN
-671 LFADTGEYQCVA
+671 LFANTDRFRCVA
-683 ILQKNGIVVKKQKI
+683 VLQKNGVVVKKQEI
-697 DTNIAPLSS
+697 ETAVPPLS
-706 GTYEIPFEIPDDA
+706 TKDYEIPFSILHTDSRKQKAEELDA
-719 EYAVTVSFV
+719 EYTLTVSF
-728 LREDTLWA
+728 LLKEDTSWA
-736 EAGHEVAFGQK
+736 DAGHEVAFGQK
-747 VYKKEVKSAVPEKPL
+747 IYKKTPAFAASGKPIR
-762 KVVRGKVNIGV
+762 VVHGKVNIGV
-773 KGDDFDCLFSLLNG
+773 KGEDFDCLFSMLSG

-796 KEMIGKIPMPN
+796 KEMIEKIPMPN

-816 NGSMAPGRYAQWK
+816 NGSMAPARYAQWK

-843 DNVPTTVEET
+843 DNVPTKVEEKDNT
-853 EHSVTITYTYYMPT
+853 VTVTYTYFMPT
-867 TPASKCQAA
+867 TPASKCQVA
-876 YTVYGDGTVETK
+876 YTVFGDGTIETK
-888 LTYDPVEGLPDMPEF
+888 LMYDPVEGLPDMPEF
-903 GMMFKLNAD
+903 GMMFWFNAD
-912 YDNVEW
+912 YDNLTW
-918 YGYGP
+918 YGMGP
-923 EETYADRRHGAKL
+923 DETYADRRHGAKL
-936 GIYKN
+936 GIYSN
-941 KAADNMAK
+941 KVADNMAK

-963 YAKVTD
+963 YARLVDAK
-969 DRGRGLLFSGD
+969 GRGMMFEGD

-992 ELENAAHPYELPQV
+992 ELENAAHVYELPQV
-1006 HYTVVRVA
+1006 HHTIVRVA

-1027 AWVHPEYHIDVTK
+1027 SLVHPEYHIDVTK

-1047 FRGI
+1047 FKGI

>member
-1 MEFDVK
+1 
-7 KIHDPKFFKENC
+7 
-19 MAAHSDHVTY
+19 
-29 KNEAE
+29 
-34 AMEQN
+34 
-39 SSFRLSLDGI
+39 
-49 WKFHYAKND
+49 
-58 AQTIPGFEAE
+58 
-68 GYNCR
+68 
-73 PWDDIRVPAHI
+73 
-84 QMEGYDI
+84 
-91 PQYANIQYP
+91 
-100 WDGREDVWRDAVPTD
+100 
-115 FNPVASYVKYFTLP
+115 
-129 EGFVKNGL
+129 
-137 YISFQGVESGFALWL
+137 
-152 NGSYVGYSEDSF
+152 
-164 TPSEFDLTPYVK
+164 
-176 EGENKLAVKV
+176 
-186 FKWSS
+186 
-191 SSWCEDQDFY
+191 
-201 RFSGIFRSVYLY
+201 
-213 TMPKVH
+213 
-219 VYDLKVQPVVEESL
+219 
-233 ENAKLV
+233 
-239 LDMEICGKVETVEK
+239 
-253 SADDAKMQNV
+253 
-263 SAKITLTGSRDDSKE
+263 
-278 GAAGSVSENTIFFET
+278 
-293 ISFQPNNTSDTIRFT
+293 
-308 DTGAATVHFEQQVS
+308 
-322 HPALW
+322 
-327 SAEHPDLY
+327 
-335 TLTVELFDE
+335 
-344 SGNCVEYISQNIGFR
+344 
-359 RFEMKDGIMTLNG
+359 
-372 KRIVFK
+372 
-378 GVNRH
+378 
-383 EFSSKTGRAVS
+383 
-394 KEEVLQDII
+394 
-403 TMKQNNI
+403 
-410 NAIRTCHY
+410 
-418 PDASGIYELCDRYG
+418 
-432 LYMIAENNLESHG
+432 
-445 SWDAASHGLVPKD
+445 
-458 TIVPGDNM
+458 
-466 DWEPMMLD
+466 MLD

-697 DTNIAPLSS
+697 DTNVAPLSS

>member
-1 MEFDVK
+1 MSFEIK

-19 MAAHSDHVTY
+19 MAAHSDHVAYANET
-29 KNEAE
+29 EAE
-34 AMEQN
+34 EKK
-39 SSFRLSLDGI
+39 SSFRLLLDGI
-49 WKFHYAKND
+49 WKFHYARNYT
-58 AQTIPGFEAE
+58 QTVNGFEAE
-68 GYNCR
+68 TFDCKC
-73 PWDDIRVPAHI
+73 WEDIRVPAHI

-91 PQYANIQYP
+91 PQYVNIQYP
-100 WDGREDVWRDAVPTD
+100 WDGREDVWRDAVPSE

-129 EGFVKNGL
+129 EGFRKSGL

-152 NGSYVGYSEDSF
+152 NGHYVGYSEDSF
-164 TPSEFDLTPYVK
+164 TPSDFDLTPYVK
-176 EGENKLAVKV
+176 EGENKLAVQV
-186 FKWSS
+186 FKWTS

-219 VYDLKVQPVVEESL
+219 VYDLKVQPVVDEAVL
-233 ENAKLV
+233 NADLLV
-239 LDMEICGKVETVEK
+239 TMQMRGEGK
-253 SADDAKMQNV
+253 ARL
-263 SAKITLTGSRDDSKE
+263 TLTGSRNYSVLEEKE
-278 GAAGSVSENTIFFET
+278 EQIIFSEELPVSEGE
-293 ISFQPNNTSDTIRFT
+293 
-308 DTGAATVHFEQQVS
+308 VHFEKEVKK
-322 HPALW
+322 PDLW
-327 SAEHPDLY
+327 SAEIPNLY
-335 TLTVELFDE
+335 TLTIECFDQNGERSEL
-344 SGNCVEYISQNIGFR
+344 VSQRIGFR

-383 EFSSKTGRAVS
+383 EFSSKTGRAVTR
-394 KEEVLQDII
+394 EEVLKDIV

-418 PDASGIYELCDRYG
+418 PDASIIYDLCDEYG

-445 SWDAASHGLVPKD
+445 SWDAAMHGSVPKD

-486 PAILIWSVGNESY
+486 PAVLIWSVGNESY

-508 EKFRAVDPHRLVHY
+508 EKFRALDPYRLVHY
-522 EGIFNDRRYEGTS
+522 EGIFNDRRYEATS

-540 MYTSVENIKKF
+540 MYTSVENVKKF
-551 LAEHKEKPFICCEYT
+551 LAEHKEKPFIMCEYT

-609 QEFQA
+609 KDFQA
-614 YGGDCGERP
+614 YGGDFLERP

-634 YGGGREAS
+634 YGGDRDPS

-651 YQNISVAF
+651 YQNISILF
-659 EEEGKFTVINKN
+659 EKEGKFTVVNKN
-671 LFADTGEYQCVA
+671 LFANTDRFRCVA
-683 ILQKNGIVVKKQKI
+683 VLQKNGVVVKKQEI
-697 DTNIAPLSS
+697 ETAVPPLS
-706 GTYEIPFEIPDDA
+706 TKDYEIPFAILRADDKDQKKDPDA
-719 EYAVTVSFV
+719 EYTLTVSFW
-728 LREDTLWA
+728 LKEDMSWA
-736 EAGHEVAFGQK
+736 DAGHEVAFGQK
-747 VYKKEVKSAVPEKPL
+747 IYKKIPAFHASEKPIR
-762 KVVRGKVNIGV
+762 VVHGKVNIGV
-773 KGDDFDCLFSLLNG
+773 KGEDFDCLFSMLSG

-796 KEMIGKIPMPN
+796 KEMIEKIPMPN

-816 NGSMAPGRYAQWK
+816 NGSMAPARYAQWK

-843 DNVPTTVEET
+843 DNVPTKVEEKDNT
-853 EHSVTITYTYYMPT
+853 VTVTYTYFMPT
-867 TPASKCQAA
+867 TPAGKCQVS
-876 YTVYGDGTVETK
+876 YTVFGDGTIETK
-888 LTYDPVEGLPDMPEF
+888 LMYDPVEGLPDMPEF
-903 GMMFKLNAD
+903 GMMFQFNAD
-912 YDNVEW
+912 YDNLTW
-918 YGYGP
+918 YGMGS

-936 GIYKN
+936 GIYSN
-941 KAADNMAK
+941 KVADNMAK

-963 YAKVTD
+963 YARLVDAK
-969 DRGRGLLFSGD
+969 GRGMMFEGD

-992 ELENAAHPYELPQV
+992 ELENAAHVYELPQV
-1006 HYTVVRVA
+1006 HHTIVRVA

-1027 AWVHPEYHIDVTK
+1027 SLVHPEYHIDVTK
-1040 PLEFTFR
+1040 PLEFTFW
-1047 FRGI
+1047 FKGI

>member
-1 MEFDVK
+1 MSFEIK

-19 MAAHSDHVTY
+19 MAAHSDHVAY
-29 KNEAE
+29 ADEKEAE
-34 AMEQN
+34 ERK
-39 SSFRLSLDGI
+39 SSFRLPLDGV
-49 WKFHYAKND
+49 WKFHYARNY
-58 AQTIPGFEAE
+58 AQTVSGFEAE
-68 GYNCR
+68 DFDCKC
-73 PWDDIRVPAHI
+73 WEDIRVPAHI

-91 PQYANIQYP
+91 PQYVNIQYP
-100 WDGREDVWRDAVPTD
+100 WDGREDVWRDAVPSE

-129 EGFVKNGL
+129 EGFRKNGL

-152 NGSYVGYSEDSF
+152 NGHYVGYSEDSF
-164 TPSEFDLTPYVK
+164 TPSDFDLTPYVK
-176 EGENKLAVKV
+176 EGENKLAVQV
-186 FKWSS
+186 FKWTS

-219 VYDLKVQPVVEESL
+219 VYDLKVQPVVDEAVL
-233 ENAKLV
+233 NADLLV
-239 LDMEICGKVETVEK
+239 TMQMRGEGK
-253 SADDAKMQNV
+253 ARL
-263 SAKITLTGSRDDSKE
+263 TLTGSRNYSVLEEKE
-278 GAAGSVSENTIFFET
+278 EQIIFSEELPVSDGE
-293 ISFQPNNTSDTIRFT
+293 
-308 DTGAATVHFEQQVS
+308 VHFEKEVKK
-322 HPALW
+322 PDLW
-327 SAEHPDLY
+327 SAEIPNLY
-335 TLTVELFDE
+335 TLTIECFDQNGERSEL
-344 SGNCVEYISQNIGFR
+344 VSQRIGFR
-359 RFEMKDGIMTLNG
+359 RFEMKDGIMSLNG

-383 EFSSKTGRAVS
+383 EFSSKTGRAVTR
-394 KEEVLQDII
+394 EEVLKDIV

-418 PDASGIYELCDRYG
+418 PDASIIYDLCDEYG

-445 SWDAASHGLVPKD
+445 SWDAAMHGSVPKD

-486 PAILIWSVGNESY
+486 PAVLIWSVGNESY

-508 EKFRAVDPHRLVHY
+508 EKFRALDPYRLVHY
-522 EGIFNDRRYEGTS
+522 EGIFNDRRYEATS

-540 MYTSVENIKKF
+540 MYTSVENVKKF
-551 LAEHKEKPFICCEYT
+551 LAEHKEKPFIMCEYT

-609 QEFQA
+609 KDFQA
-614 YGGDCGERP
+614 YGGDFLERP

-634 YGGGREAS
+634 YGGDRDPS

-651 YQNISVAF
+651 YQNISILF
-659 EEEGKFTVINKN
+659 EKEGKFTVVNKN
-671 LFADTGEYQCVA
+671 LFANTDRFRCVA
-683 ILQKNGIVVKKQKI
+683 VLQKNGVVVKKQEI
-697 DTNIAPLSS
+697 ETAVSPLS
-706 GTYEIPFEIPDDA
+706 TKDYEIPFAILRADDKDQKKDPDA
-719 EYAVTVSFV
+719 EYTLTVSFR
-728 LREDTLWA
+728 LKEDMSWA
-736 EAGHEVAFGQK
+736 DAGHEVAFGQK
-747 VYKKEVKSAVPEKPL
+747 IYKKIPAFHASEKPIR
-762 KVVRGKVNIGV
+762 VVHGKVNIGV
-773 KGDDFDCLFSLLNG
+773 KGEDFDCLFSMLSG

-796 KEMIGKIPMPN
+796 KEMIEKIPMPN

-816 NGSMAPGRYAQWK
+816 NGSMAPARYAQWK

-843 DNVPTTVEET
+843 DNVPTKVEEKDNT
-853 EHSVTITYTYYMPT
+853 VTVTYTYFMPT
-867 TPASKCQAA
+867 TPAGKCQVS
-876 YTVYGDGTVETK
+876 YTVFGDGTIETK
-888 LTYDPVEGLPDMPEF
+888 LMYDPVEGLPDMPEF
-903 GMMFKLNAD
+903 GMMFQFNAD
-912 YDNVEW
+912 YDNLTW
-918 YGYGP
+918 YGMGS

-936 GIYKN
+936 GIYSN
-941 KAADNMAK
+941 KVADNMAK

-963 YAKVTD
+963 YARIADAK
-969 DRGRGLLFSGD
+969 GRGMMFEGD

-992 ELENAAHPYELPQV
+992 ELENAAHVYELPQV
-1006 HYTVVRVA
+1006 HHTIVRVA

-1027 AWVHPEYHIDVTK
+1027 SLVHPEYHIDVTK

-1047 FRGI
+1047 FKGI

>member
-68 GYNCR
+68 NYNCR

-176 EGENKLAVKV
+176 EGENKLALKV
-186 FKWSS
+186 FKWTS

-219 VYDLKVQPVVEESL
+219 VYDLKVQPVVAESL
-233 ENAKLV
+233 ESADLV

-278 GAAGSVSENTIFFET
+278 GAAGSVSENTIFSET
-293 ISFQPNNTSDTIRFT
+293 ISFQSNNTSDTIRFT

-335 TLTVELFDE
+335 TLTVELLDE
-344 SGNCVEYISQNIGFR
+344 SGNSVEFISQNIGFR

-634 YGGGREAS
+634 YGGERDAS

-651 YQNISVAF
+651 YQNISVTF
-659 EEEGKFTVINKN
+659 EEHSFTVVNKN
-671 LFADTGEYQCVA
+671 LFADTSE
-683 ILQKNGIVVKKQKI
+683 
-697 DTNIAPLSS
+697 
-706 GTYEIPFEIPDDA
+706 
-719 EYAVTVSFV
+719 
-728 LREDTLWA
+728 
-736 EAGHEVAFGQK
+736 
-747 VYKKEVKSAVPEKPL
+747 
-762 KVVRGKVNIGV
+762 
-773 KGDDFDCLFSLLNG
+773 
-787 GLVSYRYAG
+787 
-796 KEMIGKIPMPN
+796 
-807 FWRAPVDND
+807 
-816 NGSMAPGRYAQWK
+816 
-829 IASMY
+829 
-834 ISHRNGGMF
+834 
-843 DNVPTTVEET
+843 
-853 EHSVTITYTYYMPT
+853 
-867 TPASKCQAA
+867 
-876 YTVYGDGTVETK
+876 
-888 LTYDPVEGLPDMPEF
+888 
-903 GMMFKLNAD
+903 
-912 YDNVEW
+912 
-918 YGYGP
+918 
-923 EETYADRRHGAKL
+923 
-936 GIYKN
+936 
-941 KAADNMAK
+941 
-949 YLVPQECGNKVGVR
+949 
-963 YAKVTD
+963 
-969 DRGRGLLFSGD
+969 
-980 ELSFSALPYTPH
+980 
-992 ELENAAHPYELPQV
+992 
-1006 HYTVVRVA
+1006 
-1014 LAQMGVGGDDSWG
+1014 
-1027 AWVHPEYHIDVTK
+1027 
-1040 PLEFTFR
+1040 
-1047 FRGI
+1047 

>member
-1 MEFDVK
+1 MGFDVK

-34 AMEQN
+34 AVEQN

-68 GYNCR
+68 DYNCR

-176 EGENKLAVKV
+176 EGENKLALKV
-186 FKWSS
+186 FKWTS

-219 VYDLKVQPVVEESL
+219 VYDLKVQPVVAESL
-233 ENAKLV
+233 ESADLV
-239 LDMEICGKVETVEK
+239 LDMEICGKAETVEK

-278 GAAGSVSENTIFFET
+278 GAAGSVSENTIFSET

-308 DTGAATVHFEQQVS
+308 DTGAATVHFEQEVN
-322 HPALW
+322 HPNLW
-327 SAEHPDLY
+327 SAEHPELY
-335 TLTVELFDE
+335 TLTVELLDE

-508 EKFRAVDPHRLVHY
+508 EKFRALDPYRLVHY

-634 YGGGREAS
+634 YGGERDAS

-659 EEEGKFTVINKN
+659 EEHSFTVVNKN
-671 LFADTGEYQCVA
+671 LFADTSEYQCIV
-683 ILQKNGIVVKKQKI
+683 ILQKNGTVVKKQKM
-697 DTNIAPLSS
+697 DTNVVPLSS
-706 GTYEIPFEIPDDA
+706 GSYEIPFVIPEDA

-728 LREDTLWA
+728 LREDTFWA
-736 EAGHEVAFGQK
+736 KAGHEVAFGQK
-747 VYKKEVKSAVPEKPL
+747 VYKKEVKFAVPEKPL
-762 KVVRGKVNIGV
+762 QVVRGKVNIGV

-796 KEMIGKIPMPN
+796 KEMIEKIPMPN

-867 TPASKCQAA
+867 TPAAKCQVA
-876 YTVYGDGTVETK
+876 YTVFGDGTVETK
-888 LTYDPVEGLPDMPEF
+888 LTYDLVEGLPDMPEF

-969 DRGRGLLFSGD
+969 YKGRGLLFSGD

-1027 AWVHPEYHIDVTK
+1027 AWVHPEYNIDVTK

>member
-19 MAAHSDHVTY
+19 MAAHSDHVAY

-68 GYNCR
+68 NYNCR

-129 EGFVKNGL
+129 EGFIKNGL

-344 SGNCVEYISQNIGFR
+344 SGNSVEFISQNIGFR

-683 ILQKNGIVVKKQKI
+683 ILQKNGIVVKKQKM
-697 DTNIAPLSS
+697 DTNVAPLSS

>member
-68 GYNCR
+68 NYNCR

-129 EGFVKNGL
+129 EGFIKNGL

-614 YGGDCGERP
+614 YGGGCGERP

-728 LREDTLWA
+728 LREDTFWA
-736 EAGHEVAFGQK
+736 KAGHEVAFGQK
-747 VYKKEVKSAVPEKPL
+747 VYKKEVKFAVPEKPL
-762 KVVRGKVNIGV
+762 QVVRGKVNIGV

-796 KEMIGKIPMPN
+796 KEMIEKIPMPN

-867 TPASKCQAA
+867 TPAAKCQVA
-876 YTVYGDGTVETK
+876 YTVFGDGTVETK

-969 DRGRGLLFSGD
+969 YKGRGLLFSGD

>member
-1 MEFDVK
+1 MSFEIK

-19 MAAHSDHVTY
+19 MAAHSDHVAY
-29 KNEAE
+29 ANETE
-34 AMEQN
+34 VEEKK
-39 SSFRLSLDGI
+39 SSFRLLLDGI
-49 WKFHYAKND
+49 WKFHYARNYM
-58 AQTIPGFEAE
+58 QTVNGFEAE
-68 GYNCR
+68 TFDCKC
-73 PWDDIRVPAHI
+73 WEDIRVPAHI

-91 PQYANIQYP
+91 PQYVNIQYP
-100 WDGREDVWRDAVPTD
+100 WDGREDVWRDAVPSE

-129 EGFVKNGL
+129 EGFRKSGL

-152 NGSYVGYSEDSF
+152 NGHYVGYSEDSF
-164 TPSEFDLTPYVK
+164 TPSDFDLTPYVK
-176 EGENKLAVKV
+176 EGENKLAVQV
-186 FKWSS
+186 FKWTS

-219 VYDLKVQPVVEESL
+219 VYDLKVQPVVDEAVL
-233 ENAKLV
+233 NADLLV
-239 LDMEICGKVETVEK
+239 TMQMRGEGK
-253 SADDAKMQNV
+253 ARL
-263 SAKITLTGSRDDSKE
+263 TLTGSRNYSVLEEKE
-278 GAAGSVSENTIFFET
+278 EQIIFSEELPVSDGE
-293 ISFQPNNTSDTIRFT
+293 
-308 DTGAATVHFEQQVS
+308 VHFEKEVKK
-322 HPALW
+322 PDLW
-327 SAEHPDLY
+327 SAEIPNLY
-335 TLTVELFDE
+335 TLTIECFDQNGERSEL
-344 SGNCVEYISQNIGFR
+344 VSQRIGFR

-383 EFSSKTGRAVS
+383 EFSSKTGRAVTR
-394 KEEVLQDII
+394 EEVLKDIV

-418 PDASGIYELCDRYG
+418 PDASIIYDLCDEYG
-432 LYMIAENNLESHG
+432 FYMIAENNLESHG
-445 SWDAASHGLVPKD
+445 SWDAAMHGSVPKD

-486 PAILIWSVGNESY
+486 PAVLIWSVGNESY

-508 EKFRAVDPHRLVHY
+508 EKFRALDPYRLVHY
-522 EGIFNDRRYEGTS
+522 EGIFNDRRYEATS

-540 MYTSVENIKKF
+540 MYTSVENVKKF
-551 LAEHKEKPFICCEYT
+551 LAEHKEKPFIMCEYT

-609 QEFQA
+609 KDFQA
-614 YGGDCGERP
+614 YGGDFLERP

-634 YGGGREAS
+634 YGGDRDPS

-651 YQNISVAF
+651 YQNISILF
-659 EEEGKFTVINKN
+659 EKEGKFTVVNKN
-671 LFADTGEYQCVA
+671 LFANTDRFRCVA
-683 ILQKNGIVVKKQKI
+683 VLQKNGVVVKKQEI
-697 DTNIAPLSS
+697 ETAVPPLS
-706 GTYEIPFEIPDDA
+706 TKDYEIPFAILRADDKDQKKDTDA
-719 EYAVTVSFV
+719 EYTLTVSFW
-728 LREDTLWA
+728 LKEDMSWA
-736 EAGHEVAFGQK
+736 DAGHEVAFGQK
-747 VYKKEVKSAVPEKPL
+747 IYKKIPAFHASEKPIR
-762 KVVRGKVNIGV
+762 VVHGKVNIGV
-773 KGDDFDCLFSLLNG
+773 KGEDLDCLFSMLSG

-796 KEMIGKIPMPN
+796 KEMIEKIPMPN

-816 NGSMAPGRYAQWK
+816 NGSMAPARYAQWK

-843 DNVPTTVEET
+843 DNVPTKVEEKDNT
-853 EHSVTITYTYYMPT
+853 VTVTYTYFMPT
-867 TPASKCQAA
+867 TPASKCQVA
-876 YTVYGDGTVETK
+876 YTVFGDGTIETK
-888 LTYDPVEGLPDMPEF
+888 LMYDPVEGLPDMPEF
-903 GMMFKLNAD
+903 GMMFWFNAD
-912 YDNVEW
+912 YDNLTW
-918 YGYGP
+918 YGMGP
-923 EETYADRRHGAKL
+923 DETYADRRHGAKL
-936 GIYKN
+936 GIYSN
-941 KAADNMAK
+941 KVADNMAK

-963 YAKVTD
+963 YARLVDAK
-969 DRGRGLLFSGD
+969 GRGILFEGD

-992 ELENAAHPYELPQV
+992 ELENAAHVYELPQV
-1006 HYTVVRVA
+1006 HHTIVRVA

-1027 AWVHPEYHIDVTK
+1027 SLVHPEYHIDVTK

-1047 FRGI
+1047 FKGI

>member
-1 MEFDVK
+1 MSFEIK

-19 MAAHSDHVTY
+19 MAAHSDHVAYANET
-29 KNEAE
+29 EAE
-34 AMEQN
+34 EKK
-39 SSFRLSLDGI
+39 SSFRLLLDGI
-49 WKFHYAKND
+49 WKFHYARNYT
-58 AQTIPGFEAE
+58 QTVNGFEAE
-68 GYNCR
+68 TFDCKC
-73 PWDDIRVPAHI
+73 WEDIRVPAHI

-91 PQYANIQYP
+91 PQYVNIQYP
-100 WDGREDVWRDAVPTD
+100 WDGREDVWRDAVPSE

-129 EGFVKNGL
+129 EGFRKSGL

-152 NGSYVGYSEDSF
+152 NGHYVGYSEDSF
-164 TPSEFDLTPYVK
+164 TPSDFDLTPYVK
-176 EGENKLAVKV
+176 EGENKLAVQV
-186 FKWSS
+186 FKWTS

-219 VYDLKVQPVVEESL
+219 VYDLKVQPVVDEAVL
-233 ENAKLV
+233 NADLLV
-239 LDMEICGKVETVEK
+239 TMQMRGEGK
-253 SADDAKMQNV
+253 ARL
-263 SAKITLTGSRDDSKE
+263 TLTGSRNYSVLEEKE
-278 GAAGSVSENTIFFET
+278 EQIVFSEELPVSEGE
-293 ISFQPNNTSDTIRFT
+293 
-308 DTGAATVHFEQQVS
+308 VHFEKEVKK
-322 HPALW
+322 PDLW
-327 SAEHPDLY
+327 SAEIPNLY
-335 TLTVELFDE
+335 TLTIECFDQNGERSEL
-344 SGNCVEYISQNIGFR
+344 VSQRIGFR

-383 EFSSKTGRAVS
+383 EFSSKTGRAVTR
-394 KEEVLQDII
+394 EEVLKDIV

-418 PDASGIYELCDRYG
+418 PDASIIYDLCDEYG

-445 SWDAASHGLVPKD
+445 SWDAAMHGSVPKD

-486 PAILIWSVGNESY
+486 PAVLIWSVGNESY

-508 EKFRAVDPHRLVHY
+508 EKFRALDPYRLVHY
-522 EGIFNDRRYEGTS
+522 EGIFNDRRYEATS

-540 MYTSVENIKKF
+540 MYTSVENVKKF
-551 LAEHKEKPFICCEYT
+551 LAEHKEKPFIMCEYT

-609 QEFQA
+609 KDFQA
-614 YGGDCGERP
+614 YGGDFLERP

-634 YGGGREAS
+634 YGGDRDPS

-651 YQNISVAF
+651 YQNISILF
-659 EEEGKFTVINKN
+659 EKEGKFTVVNKN
-671 LFADTGEYQCVA
+671 LFANTDRFRCVA
-683 ILQKNGIVVKKQKI
+683 VLQKNGVVVKKQEI
-697 DTNIAPLSS
+697 ETAVPPLS
-706 GTYEIPFEIPDDA
+706 TKDYEIPFAILRADDKDQKKDPDA
-719 EYAVTVSFV
+719 EYTLTVSFW
-728 LREDTLWA
+728 LKEDMSWA
-736 EAGHEVAFGQK
+736 DAGHEVAFGQK
-747 VYKKEVKSAVPEKPL
+747 IYKKIPAFHASEKPIR
-762 KVVRGKVNIGV
+762 VVHGKVNIGV
-773 KGDDFDCLFSLLNG
+773 KGEDFDCLFSMLSG

-796 KEMIGKIPMPN
+796 KEMIEKIPMPN

-816 NGSMAPGRYAQWK
+816 NGSMAPARYAQWK

-843 DNVPTTVEET
+843 DNVPTKVEEKDNT
-853 EHSVTITYTYYMPT
+853 VTVTYTYFMPT
-867 TPASKCQAA
+867 TPAGKCQVS
-876 YTVYGDGTVETK
+876 YTVFGDGTIETK
-888 LTYDPVEGLPDMPEF
+888 LMYDPVEGLPDMPEF
-903 GMMFKLNAD
+903 GMMFQFNAD
-912 YDNVEW
+912 YDNLTW
-918 YGYGP
+918 YGMGS

-936 GIYKN
+936 GIYSSKV
-941 KAADNMAK
+941 ADNMAK

-963 YAKVTD
+963 YARLVDAK
-969 DRGRGLLFSGD
+969 GRGMMFEGD

-992 ELENAAHPYELPQV
+992 ELENAAHVYELPQV
-1006 HYTVVRVA
+1006 HHTIVRVA

-1027 AWVHPEYHIDVTK
+1027 SLVHPEYHIDVTK

-1047 FRGI
+1047 FKGI

>member
-1 MEFDVK
+1 MSFEIK

-19 MAAHSDHVTY
+19 MAAYSDHVAYADET
-29 KNEAE
+29 EAE
-34 AMEQN
+34 EKK

-49 WKFHYAKND
+49 WKFHYARNY
-58 AQTIPGFEAE
+58 AQTVNGFEAE
-68 GYNCR
+68 TFDCKC
-73 PWDDIRVPAHI
+73 WEDIRVPAHI

-91 PQYANIQYP
+91 PQYVNIQYP
-100 WDGREDVWRDAVPTD
+100 WDGREDVWRDTVPSE

-129 EGFVKNGL
+129 EGFRKNGL
-137 YISFQGVESGFALWL
+137 YISFQGVESGFALWF
-152 NGSYVGYSEDSF
+152 NGHYVGYSEDSF
-164 TPSEFDLTPYVK
+164 TPSDFDLTPYVK
-176 EGENKLAVKV
+176 EGENKLAVQV
-186 FKWSS
+186 FKWTS

-219 VYDLKVQPVVEESL
+219 VYDLKVQPVLDETL
-233 ENAKLV
+233 INADLLV
-239 LDMEICGKVETVEK
+239 TMQMRGEGK
-253 SADDAKMQNV
+253 ARL
-263 SAKITLTGSRDDSKE
+263 TLTGSRDYSVLEEKE
-278 GAAGSVSENTIFFET
+278 QQVIFFEELPV
-293 ISFQPNNTSDTIRFT
+293 SE
-308 DTGAATVHFEQQVS
+308 GEVHFEKQVNK
-322 HPALW
+322 PELW
-327 SAEHPDLY
+327 SAEIPNLY
-335 TLTVELFDE
+335 TLTIECFDTE
-344 SGNCVEYISQNIGFR
+344 GERSEVIRQKIGFR

-383 EFSSKTGRAVS
+383 EFSSISGRAVTR
-394 KEEVLQDII
+394 EEVLKDIV

-418 PDASGIYELCDRYG
+418 PDASIIYDLCDEYG

-445 SWDAASHGLVPKD
+445 SWDAAMHGSVPKD

-486 PAILIWSVGNESY
+486 PAVLIWSVGNESY

-508 EKFRAVDPHRLVHY
+508 EKFRALDPYRLVHY
-522 EGIFNDRRYEGTS
+522 EGIFNDRRYEATS

-540 MYTSVENIKKF
+540 MYTSVENVKKF
-551 LAEHKEKPFICCEYT
+551 LAEHKEKPFIMCEYT

-609 QEFQA
+609 KDFQA
-614 YGGDCGERP
+614 YGGDFLERP

-634 YGGGREAS
+634 YGGDRDPS

-651 YQNISVAF
+651 YQNISILF
-659 EEEGKFTVINKN
+659 EKDGKFTVVNKN
-671 LFADTGEYQCVA
+671 LFANTDRFRCVA
-683 ILQKNGIVVKKQKI
+683 VLQKNGGVVKKQEI
-697 DTNIAPLSS
+697 ETAVPPLSS
-706 GTYEIPFEIPDDA
+706 KDYEIPFAILRADDKDQKKDPDA
-719 EYAVTVSFV
+719 EYTLTVSFR
-728 LREDTLWA
+728 LKEDMSWA
-736 EAGHEVAFGQK
+736 DAGHEVAFGQK
-747 VYKKEVKSAVPEKPL
+747 IYKKIPAFHASEKPIR
-762 KVVRGKVNIGV
+762 VVYGKVNIGV
-773 KGDDFDCLFSLLNG
+773 KGEDFDCLFSMLSG

-796 KEMIGKIPMPN
+796 KEMIEKIPMPN

-816 NGSMAPGRYAQWK
+816 NGSMAPARYAQWK

-843 DNVPTTVEET
+843 DNVPTKVEEKDNT
-853 EHSVTITYTYYMPT
+853 VTVTYTYFMPT
-867 TPASKCQAA
+867 TPAGKCQVS
-876 YTVYGDGTVETK
+876 YTVFGDGTIETK
-888 LTYDPVEGLPDMPEF
+888 LMYDPVEGLPDMPEF
-903 GMMFKLNAD
+903 GMMFQFNAD
-912 YDNVEW
+912 YDNLTW
-918 YGYGP
+918 YGMGS

-936 GIYKN
+936 GIYSSKV
-941 KAADNMAK
+941 ADNMAK

-963 YAKVTD
+963 YARLVDAK
-969 DRGRGLLFSGD
+969 GRGMMFEGD

-992 ELENAAHPYELPQV
+992 ELENAAHVYELPQV
-1006 HYTVVRVA
+1006 HHTIVRVA

-1027 AWVHPEYHIDVTK
+1027 SLVHPEYHIDVTK

-1047 FRGI
+1047 FKGI

>member
-1 MEFDVK
+1 MSFEIK

-19 MAAHSDHVTY
+19 MAAHSDHVAYADET
-29 KNEAE
+29 EAE
-34 AMEQN
+34 EKK

-49 WKFHYAKND
+49 WKFHYARNYT
-58 AQTIPGFEAE
+58 QTVNGFEAE
-68 GYNCR
+68 TFDCKC
-73 PWDDIRVPAHI
+73 WEDIRVPAHI

-91 PQYANIQYP
+91 PQYVNIQYP
-100 WDGREDVWRDAVPTD
+100 WDGREDVWRDAVPSE

-129 EGFVKNGL
+129 EGFRKSGL

-152 NGSYVGYSEDSF
+152 NGHYVGYSEDSF
-164 TPSEFDLTPYVK
+164 TPSDFDLTPYVK
-176 EGENKLAVKV
+176 EGENKLAVQV
-186 FKWSS
+186 FKWTS

-219 VYDLKVQPVVEESL
+219 VYDLKVQPIVDEAVL
-233 ENAKLV
+233 NADLLV
-239 LDMEICGKVETVEK
+239 TMQMRGEGK
-253 SADDAKMQNV
+253 ARL
-263 SAKITLTGSRDDSKE
+263 TLTGSRNYSVLEEKE
-278 GAAGSVSENTIFFET
+278 EQIIFSEELPVSEGE
-293 ISFQPNNTSDTIRFT
+293 
-308 DTGAATVHFEQQVS
+308 VHFEKEVKK
-322 HPALW
+322 PDLW
-327 SAEHPDLY
+327 SAEIPNLY
-335 TLTVELFDE
+335 TLTIECFDQNGERSEL
-344 SGNCVEYISQNIGFR
+344 VSQRIGFR

-383 EFSSKTGRAVS
+383 EFSSKTGRAVTR
-394 KEEVLQDII
+394 EEVLKDIV
-403 TMKQNNI
+403 TMKKNNI

-418 PDASGIYELCDRYG
+418 PDASIIYDLCDEYG

-445 SWDAASHGLVPKD
+445 SWDAAMHGSVPKD

-486 PAILIWSVGNESY
+486 PAVLIWSVGNESY

-508 EKFRAVDPHRLVHY
+508 EKFRALDPYRLVHY
-522 EGIFNDRRYEGTS
+522 EGIFNDRRYEATS

-540 MYTSVENIKKF
+540 MYTSVENVKKF
-551 LAEHKEKPFICCEYT
+551 LAEHKEKPFIMCEYT

-609 QEFQA
+609 KDFQA
-614 YGGDCGERP
+614 YGGDFLERP

-634 YGGGREAS
+634 YGGDRDPS

-651 YQNISVAF
+651 YQNISILF
-659 EEEGKFTVINKN
+659 EKEGKFTVVNKN
-671 LFADTGEYQCVA
+671 LFANTDRFRCVA
-683 ILQKNGIVVKKQKI
+683 VLQKNGVVVKKQEI
-697 DTNIAPLSS
+697 ETAVPPLS
-706 GTYEIPFEIPDDA
+706 TKDYEIPFAILRADDKDQKKDTDA
-719 EYAVTVSFV
+719 EYTLTVSFR
-728 LREDTLWA
+728 LKEDMSWA
-736 EAGHEVAFGQK
+736 DAGHEVAFGQK
-747 VYKKEVKSAVPEKPL
+747 IYKKIPAFHASEKPIR
-762 KVVRGKVNIGV
+762 VVHGKVNIGV
-773 KGDDFDCLFSLLNG
+773 KGEDFDCLFSMLSG

-796 KEMIGKIPMPN
+796 KEMIEKIPMPN

-816 NGSMAPGRYAQWK
+816 NGSMAPARYAQWK

-843 DNVPTTVEET
+843 DNVPTKVEEKDNT
-853 EHSVTITYTYYMPT
+853 VTVTYTYFMPT
-867 TPASKCQAA
+867 TPASKCQVA
-876 YTVYGDGTVETK
+876 YTVFGDGTIETK
-888 LTYDPVEGLPDMPEF
+888 LMYDPVEGLPDMPEF
-903 GMMFKLNAD
+903 GMMFQFNAD
-912 YDNVEW
+912 YDNLTW
-918 YGYGP
+918 YGMGP

-936 GIYKN
+936 GIYSN
-941 KAADNMAK
+941 KVADNMAK

-963 YAKVTD
+963 YARLVDAK
-969 DRGRGLLFSGD
+969 GRGMMFEGD

-992 ELENAAHPYELPQV
+992 ELENAAHVYELPQV
-1006 HYTVVRVA
+1006 HHTIVRVA

-1027 AWVHPEYHIDVTK
+1027 SWVHPEYHIDVTK

-1047 FRGI
+1047 FKGI

>member
-1 MEFDVK
+1 MSFEIK

-19 MAAHSDHVTY
+19 MAAHSDHVAYANET
-29 KNEAE
+29 EAE
-34 AMEQN
+34 EKK
-39 SSFRLSLDGI
+39 SSFRLLLDGI
-49 WKFHYAKND
+49 WKFHYARNYT
-58 AQTIPGFEAE
+58 QTVNGFEAE
-68 GYNCR
+68 TFDCKC
-73 PWDDIRVPAHI
+73 WEDIRVPAHI

-91 PQYANIQYP
+91 PQYVNIQYP
-100 WDGREDVWRDAVPTD
+100 WDGREDVWRDTVPSE

-129 EGFVKNGL
+129 EGFRKSGL

-152 NGSYVGYSEDSF
+152 NGHYVGYSEDSF
-164 TPSEFDLTPYVK
+164 TPSDFDLTPYVK
-176 EGENKLAVKV
+176 EGENKLAVQV
-186 FKWSS
+186 FKWTS

-219 VYDLKVQPVVEESL
+219 VYDLKVQPVVDEAVL
-233 ENAKLV
+233 NADLLV
-239 LDMEICGKVETVEK
+239 TMQMRGEGK
-253 SADDAKMQNV
+253 ARL
-263 SAKITLTGSRDDSKE
+263 TLTGSRNYSVLEEKE
-278 GAAGSVSENTIFFET
+278 EQIIFSEELPVSEGE
-293 ISFQPNNTSDTIRFT
+293 
-308 DTGAATVHFEQQVS
+308 VHFEKEVKK
-322 HPALW
+322 PDLW
-327 SAEHPDLY
+327 SAEIPNLY
-335 TLTVELFDE
+335 TLTIECFDQNGERSEL
-344 SGNCVEYISQNIGFR
+344 VSQRIGFR

-383 EFSSKTGRAVS
+383 EFSSKTGRAVTR
-394 KEEVLQDII
+394 EEVLKDIV

-418 PDASGIYELCDRYG
+418 PDASIIYDLCDEYG

-445 SWDAASHGLVPKD
+445 SWDAAMHGSVPKD

-486 PAILIWSVGNESY
+486 PAVLIWSVGNESY

-508 EKFRAVDPHRLVHY
+508 EKFRALDPYRLVHY
-522 EGIFNDRRYEGTS
+522 EGIFNDRRYEATS

-540 MYTSVENIKKF
+540 MYTSVENVKKF
-551 LAEHKEKPFICCEYT
+551 LAEHKEKPFIMCEYT

-609 QEFQA
+609 KDFQA
-614 YGGDCGERP
+614 YGGDFLERP

-634 YGGGREAS
+634 YGGDRDPS

-651 YQNISVAF
+651 YQNISILF
-659 EEEGKFTVINKN
+659 EKEGKFTVVNKN
-671 LFADTGEYQCVA
+671 LFANTDRFRCVA
-683 ILQKNGIVVKKQKI
+683 VLQKNGVVVKKQEI
-697 DTNIAPLSS
+697 ETAVPPLS
-706 GTYEIPFEIPDDA
+706 TKDYEIPFAILRADDKDQKKDPDA
-719 EYAVTVSFV
+719 EYTLTVSFR
-728 LREDTLWA
+728 LKEDMSWA
-736 EAGHEVAFGQK
+736 DAGHEVAFGQK
-747 VYKKEVKSAVPEKPL
+747 IYKKIPAFHASEKPIR
-762 KVVRGKVNIGV
+762 VVYGKVNIGV
-773 KGDDFDCLFSLLNG
+773 KGEDFDCLFSMLSG

-796 KEMIGKIPMPN
+796 KEMIEKIPMPN

-816 NGSMAPGRYAQWK
+816 NGSMAPARYAQWK

-843 DNVPTTVEET
+843 DNVPTKVEEKDNT
-853 EHSVTITYTYYMPT
+853 VTVTYTYFMPT
-867 TPASKCQAA
+867 TPAGKCQVS
-876 YTVYGDGTVETK
+876 YTVFGDGTIETK
-888 LTYDPVEGLPDMPEF
+888 LMYDPVEGLPDMPEF
-903 GMMFKLNAD
+903 GMMFQFNAD
-912 YDNVEW
+912 YDNLTW
-918 YGYGP
+918 YGMGS

-936 GIYKN
+936 GIYSN
-941 KAADNMAK
+941 KVADNMAK

-963 YAKVTD
+963 YARLVDAK
-969 DRGRGLLFSGD
+969 GRGMMFEGD

-992 ELENAAHPYELPQV
+992 ELENAAHVYELPQV
-1006 HYTVVRVA
+1006 HHTIVRVA

-1027 AWVHPEYHIDVTK
+1027 SWVHPEYHIDVTK

-1047 FRGI
+1047 FKGI

>member
-1 MEFDVK
+1 MGFDVK

-34 AMEQN
+34 AVEQN

-68 GYNCR
+68 DYNCR

-176 EGENKLAVKV
+176 EGENKLALKV
-186 FKWSS
+186 FKWTS

-219 VYDLKVQPVVEESL
+219 VYDLKVQPVVAESL
-233 ENAKLV
+233 ESADLV
-239 LDMEICGKVETVEK
+239 LDMEICGKAETVEK
-253 SADDAKMQNV
+253 SADNAKMQNV

-278 GAAGSVSENTIFFET
+278 GAAGSVSENTIFSET
-293 ISFQPNNTSDTIRFT
+293 ISFQPYNTSDTIRFT
-308 DTGAATVHFEQQVS
+308 DTGAATVHFEQEVN
-322 HPALW
+322 HPNLW
-327 SAEHPDLY
+327 SAEHPELY
-335 TLTVELFDE
+335 TLTVELLDE
-344 SGNCVEYISQNIGFR
+344 SGDCVEYISQNIGFR

-418 PDASGIYELCDRYG
+418 PDASGIYELCDWYG

-508 EKFRAVDPHRLVHY
+508 EKFRALDPYRLVHY

-634 YGGGREAS
+634 YGGERDAS

-659 EEEGKFTVINKN
+659 EEHSFTVVNKN
-671 LFADTGEYQCVA
+671 LFADTSEYQCIV
-683 ILQKNGIVVKKQKI
+683 ILQKNGTVVKKQKM
-697 DTNIAPLSS
+697 DTNVVPLSS
-706 GTYEIPFEIPDDA
+706 GSYEIPFVIPEDA

-728 LREDTLWA
+728 LREDTFWA
-736 EAGHEVAFGQK
+736 KAGHEVAFGQK
-747 VYKKEVKSAVPEKPL
+747 VYKKEVKFAVPEKPL
-762 KVVRGKVNIGV
+762 QVVRGKVNIGV

-796 KEMIGKIPMPN
+796 KEMIEKIPMPN

-867 TPASKCQAA
+867 TPAAKCQVA
-876 YTVYGDGTVETK
+876 YTVFGDGTVETK

-969 DRGRGLLFSGD
+969 YKGRGLLFSGD

-1027 AWVHPEYHIDVTK
+1027 AWVHPEYNIDVTK